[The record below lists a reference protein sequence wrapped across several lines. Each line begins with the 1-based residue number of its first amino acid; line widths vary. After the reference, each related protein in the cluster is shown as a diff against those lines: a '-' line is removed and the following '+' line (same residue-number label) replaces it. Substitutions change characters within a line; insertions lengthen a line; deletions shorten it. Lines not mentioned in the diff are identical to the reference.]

1 MDNRRIKL
9 YFKKMLKKNK
19 EVVINRAN
27 IIEIF
32 GENIEEIDLSDYIIH
47 KITSNCFSDFNNLKI
62 IKLGNKNLK
71 IIEPFSF
78 INCQKLSEI
87 HIKESVISELVENT
101 FYNLPLLERLII
113 SNNKNLYSIK
123 HGFIKDCNDL
133 RDIIIGHSKIVTLD
147 SGILSNYNFLES
159 ISIHNCNI
167 SILKEDTFFNLPKLL
182 YLYLNNNTNL
192 ISIEPGFI
200 KNCNKLQNINICN
213 NKISELK
220 ENTFYNLPHR
230 YVLDL
235 SYCRNLQ
242 SIYSGFANGCKLGKI
257 ILNRCAKLELYS
269 DTFLNCNNL
278 SSISICN
285 SGISKFNKDTFSNL
299 PELEYLHL
307 NNNQNLRIIE
317 SGFINNCRE
326 LKYIGMFNNISLSS
340 IDENI
345 IYNCHK
351 LRQIDLHNCN
361 IQILHIDSF
370 KELYN
375 IDLNIENNRLL
386 MHYLSEIRDIM
397 DISHSNNLLNIE
409 DNYIFNIIRD
419 DLIDARNGYYND
431 ININELYSPNEP
443 NMDYENE
450 PVLLSHYRYCIKSF
464 KISPDRNNNFESFMN
479 LLSQIDEIDNSIII
493 KNIFIILF
501 IIILFLCEINIY
513 YDKKSLEDNIL
524 HLLSIINDALATKFV
539 KNNLSQS
546 ESFSENISDEI
557 KKYIDPNKYIIKHIK
572 IIIKIIGYLVD
583 IYKGS
588 SNYDNMASKFDSI
601 MGYLFINNMKNKRKK
616 INIDRTIKDKRL
628 ELLYIIKAI
637 NGSLEL
643 PKLKEGEIGL
653 LLHYLIKLIN
663 FKKMNKINNAEEIQ
677 RLSEHRN
684 IQKNRLIRT
693 LKTHSKE
700 SVNNTIINYYDMVS
714 DMYIRK
720 LLSNN
725 IKYRINRK
733 NLD

>member
-1 MDNRRIKL
+1 MDKKKIKS
-9 YFKKMLKKNK
+9 YFNQILKKNK

-87 HIKESVISELVENT
+87 HIEKSVISELVENT
-101 FYNLPLLERLII
+101 FYNLQLLKRLII

-133 RDIIIGHSKIVTLD
+133 RNIIIDHSKIVTLD
-147 SGILSNYNFLES
+147 SGILSNYDFLES

-167 SILKEDTFFNLPKLL
+167 SILKEDTFFNLPNLL
-182 YLYLNNNTNL
+182 FLYLNNNTNL

-200 KNCNKLQNINICN
+200 KNCNKLQRIDIRN

-220 ENTFYNLPHR
+220 ENTFYNLPHP
-230 YVLDL
+230 YDL
-235 SYCRNLQ
+235 NLSSCRNLQ
-242 SIYSGFANGCKLGKI
+242 SIYSGFANECKLGLI
-257 ILNRCAKLELYS
+257 NLDGCSKLELYS

-285 SGISKFNKDTFSNL
+285 SGISKLNKDTFSNL

-326 LKYIGMFNNISLSS
+326 LKYIEMFNNISLSS
-340 IDENI
+340 IDKNI
-345 IYNCHK
+345 IYNCRK
-351 LRQIDLHNCN
+351 LRKIDLHNCN

-370 KELYN
+370 KKLN
-375 IDLNIENNRLL
+375 INLNIENNRLL
-386 MHYLSEIRDIM
+386 MHYL
-397 DISHSNNLLNIE
+397 LNSSLDTE

-431 ININELYSPNEP
+431 DININELYSPNEP
-443 NMDYENE
+443 IMNYNNE

-546 ESFSENISDEI
+546 ESFSKNISDEI

-588 SNYDNMASKFDSI
+588 SNYDSIASKFDSI

-677 RLSEHRN
+677 KLSEHRN
-684 IQKNRLIRT
+684 IQKKRLIRT